1 MIRFFQFCLV
11 GASGVVVDMGIL
23 SLLAHFTPLPLLL
36 AKAVACEIAIGN
48 NFLWNDCWTF
58 REARS
63 GRALGARFLRFNGT
77 ALAGLILNVM
87 LFGALVHGLE
97 LNLYLAN
104 GLAIGLVAGFN
115 YTLSRHW
122 VWGVSIGQPKPTAWR
137 G

>member
-1 MIRFFQFCLV
+1 MTRFFQFCLV

-23 SLLAHFTPLPLLL
+23 ALLTHFSPLPLLL
-36 AKAVACEIAIGN
+36 AKALDCEIAIGN

-87 LFGALVHGLE
+87 LFGLLVHGSG

-104 GLAIGLVAGFN
+104 ALAIGAVAGIN
-115 YTLSRHW
+115 YLVSPHW
-122 VWGVSIGQPKPTAWR
+122 VLGFPTGQPKAAAWR